1 MKGNE
6 EIVNSFKAMLRII
19 ETTLSGK
26 EVPFKIVDITVDD
39 EVGAYALF
47 DLGGERFFIMPDTS
61 GNKVWIAGFPIEN
74 SGVGGLD
81 SGYLGFP
88 TEVAGVIDKY
98 YREKPKGVFQHFD
111 GIGDLGNVGLNE
123 IIREEVR
130 KVFESD
136 YDYAAAEREYYDKE
150 YYRQDMEEALEAE
163 VSSALSFLQDL
174 QGSSKKLLDQKGL
187 SGTNPD
193 VDKHVGQALLHINK
207 AIEVYFESLSPEA
220 KEEVASRLGEVKI
233 GK

>member
-26 EVPFKIVDITVDD
+26 EVPFKVVDFVVDD
-39 EVGAYALF
+39 NIGTYALF
-47 DLGGERFFIMPDTS
+47 DLGGERFYISPDTK
-61 GNKVWIAGFPIEN
+61 GNRVWVTGFPIEN
-74 SGVGGLD
+74 TGTTGLD
-81 SGYLGFP
+81 SGYAGFP
-88 TEVAGVIDKY
+88 TEVAGVIDQY

-111 GIGDLGNVGLNE
+111 GIGDLGTVGLNE

-136 YDYAAAEREYYDKE
+136 YDYAAAEREYYDQE
-150 YYRQDMEEALEAE
+150 YYRQDMEALEAE
-163 VSSALSFLQDL
+163 VSSALSFMQDL
-174 QGSSKKLLDQKGL
+174 QGSAKKLVDQKSL
-187 SGTNPD
+187 SSTNEG
-193 VDKHVGQALLHINK
+193 VDKHIGQAILHINK
-207 AIEVYFESLSPEA
+207 AIEVYFESLSPDVKA
-220 KEEVASRLGEVKI
+220 EVTERLGEVKI

>member
-1 MKGNE
+1 MKGND

-26 EVPFKIVDITVDD
+26 EVPFKVVDFVVDD
-39 EVGAYALF
+39 NIGTYALF
-47 DLGGERFFIMPDTS
+47 DLGGERFYITPDTK

-74 SGVGGLD
+74 TGTTGLD
-81 SGYLGFP
+81 SGYAGFP
-88 TEVAGVIDKY
+88 TEVAGVIDQY

-111 GIGDLGNVGLNE
+111 GIGDLGTVGLNE

-130 KVFESD
+130 KVFEAD

-150 YYRQDMEEALEAE
+150 YYRQDIEVLEAE
-163 VSSALSFLQDL
+163 VSSALSFMQDL
-174 QGSSKKLLDQKGL
+174 QGSVKKLVDQKSL
-187 SGTNPD
+187 SATNEN
-193 VDKHVGQALLHINK
+193 VDKHVGQAILHINK
-207 AIEVYFESLSPEA
+207 AIEVYFESLSPDVKA
-220 KEEVASRLGEVKI
+220 EVTERLGEVKI